1 MKLLLDARTR
11 VHLTLL
17 HKSLLRLHKVLLD
30 DERKAYEVVHGT
42 VEGAGILLNLVMYD
56 PWFDWLHRIS
66 ETVVRIDE
74 LLENE
79 EASFDDASDLLT
91 ATRRLFQTGGEES
104 PFMTK
109 YKASLKRDPAVVIA
123 HIDLQKALL
132 PDA

>member
-1 MKLLLDARTR
+1 MKLLIDARTR
-11 VHLTLL
+11 IHLTLL

-30 DERKAYEVVHGT
+30 DERKAYEAVHGA
-42 VEGAGILLNLVMYD
+42 VEGSGPLLNLVMYD

-66 ETVVRIDE
+66 ETVVKIDE
-74 LLENE
+74 LLEHKE
-79 EASFDDASDLLT
+79 GSYDAASDLLT
-91 ATRRLFQTGGEES
+91 ATRQLFQTGGDES

-109 YKASLKRDPAVVIA
+109 YKASLKRDPGVVIA